1 MPGVDHEAETDGR
14 DRARRLLALN
24 GVLLAVLALL
34 VIVPPGQPVQAALQP
49 EANDDRPRGRYT
61 LVGGRLGAGNT
72 DAVWVL
78 DAVNQEL
85 VGVRWDASRGR
96 IEGLGF
102 RSLTDDLVVKESR

>member
-1 MPGVDHEAETDGR
+1 MDHGSDTERGE
-14 DRARRLLALN
+14 RAYRLLLLN
-24 GVLLAVLALL
+24 GVLLAILALL
-34 VIVPPGQPVQAALQP
+34 VIIPPGQPVQAAFQP
-49 EANDDRPRGRYT
+49 EAGDERPRGRYT

-72 DAVWVL
+72 DAVWIL

-102 RSLTDDLVVKESR
+102 RSLTDDLVVREGR